1 MKPQYIVIGAG
12 VPKVVQLDNNS
23 IVFNVA
29 IRTDATTV
37 EVALEDPA
45 PVGRPDE
52 TPLSGSPGPTWVAAP
67 AAAANGIINLTVPAR
82 AVRFSKATAGVATVL
97 QQGLV

>member
-1 MKPQYIVIGAG
+1 MDSQYITIVGG
-12 VPKVVQLDNNS
+12 TPKVVPLDTNVN
-23 IVFNVA
+23 VFNVA

-52 TPLSGSPGPTWVAAP
+52 MPLTGSPGPTWVAAP
-67 AAAANGIINLTVPAR
+67 AAAANGIINLLVPCR
-82 AVRFSKATAGVATVL
+82 AVRFSKATNGVATVL
-97 QQGLV
+97 QQGIQ